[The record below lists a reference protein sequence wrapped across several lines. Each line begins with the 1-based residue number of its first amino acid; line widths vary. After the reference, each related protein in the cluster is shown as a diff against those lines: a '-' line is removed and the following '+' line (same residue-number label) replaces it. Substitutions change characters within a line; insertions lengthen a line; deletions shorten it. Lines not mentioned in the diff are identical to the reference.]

1 MTTILKHSA
10 ILTYGDHEP
19 PHLETTYNKATT
31 QYSSEQ
37 LIDAPASLIWSL
49 VIHITNPWL
58 WLNLILSFFRNIA
71 LPPLPVYRD
80 FSFSFI
86 TLQSLILPPLC
97 NVYP

>member
-10 ILTYGDHEP
+10 ILTCGDHEP

-58 WLNLILSFFRNIA
+58 WLNLILSFFRNIS

-86 TLQSLILPPLC
+86 TLQSLVLPPLC